1 MNKSD
6 FFISLIGLLSIISI
20 YLICYF
26 FIQLVCTSVKYR
38 GEKKVYFNILI
49 TSILCLS
56 LFIIYG
62 LLDNYFDVK
71 IKFLQPLWFLAVPIY
86 FLLFLISGI
95 FFISKKNKSS
105 QTKDG

>member
-1 MNKSD
+1 M
-6 FFISLIGLLSIISI
+6 SLLGFLSILSI

-26 FIQLVCTSVKYR
+26 FIQLTCTSVKYR

-62 LLDNYFDVK
+62 LLDYDVPQSQDS
-71 IKFLQPLWFLAVPIY
+71 FV
-86 FLLFLISGI
+86 
-95 FFISKKNKSS
+95 SS
-105 QTKDG
+105 LR